1 MSPADDGR
9 VIGGRYHLI
18 EPVGRGGMG
27 TVWRGRD
34 EVLGREVA
42 VKEVRLPE
50 GMDPDERRTL
60 YQRTIRE
67 ARTAAR
73 ISHPSVVTVYDVVEE
88 DQRPW
93 IVMELVRARPLDK
106 IVKADGTLAPGHAA
120 QVGRQVLAALAVAH
134 AAGILHRDV
143 KPSNVL
149 IADSGRVVLTDFG
162 IATFEGDA
170 SLTQSGMVVGSPGYM
185 PPERAKGERATPASD
200 LWSLGATLYMALEGE
215 APYQRETSVAT
226 LGALLT
232 EKPPSPVHAGP
243 MRRVID
249 GLLPREPRRRLTAI
263 QTAQL
268 LDQVIA
274 ETRPPEPAPAEP
286 AGTRALQAS
295 ETGSTPSRTGTDTPS
310 WLRGLRDGSRRRTA
324 LLAAAAAVLAVVI
337 VGGVALGLSSGG
349 GDDGSAATART
360 TSNGGPST
368 SDSGTGGHSAK
379 PSPSKKRTVPAGFR
393 AYHDRTGF
401 RIDLPKD
408 WKRTKRKGNS
418 VYFYTP
424 DGAGYVQID
433 QTSSP
438 GSSALG
444 DWRRAESAWRGSF
457 PGYHRERM
465 ENVSYLDSPD
475 AADAQFTWRGDH
487 GRVRVLNRGFVA
499 NPHHGYA
506 ILWSLPISRW
516 SETAKIRSTVF
527 DSFKPA
533 GGWHR

>member
-27 TVWRGRD
+27 TVWQARD

-50 GMDPDERRTL
+50 GMDPTERDTL

-88 DQRPW
+88 GGRPW

-106 IVKADGTLAPGHAA
+106 IVKKDGTLTPGRAA

-170 SLTQSGMVVGSPGYM
+170 SLTQSGMVVGSPGFM

-215 APYQRETSVAT
+215 APYARETSVAT
-226 LGALLT
+226 LSALLT
-232 EKPPSPVHAGP
+232 EKPPSPAHAGP

-263 QTAQL
+263 QAAQM
-268 LDQVIA
+268 LDQIIF
-274 ETRPPEPAPAEP
+274 ETHAPDPLPVEPG
-286 AGTRALQAS
+286 GTRALSSAP
-295 ETGSTPSRTGTDTPS
+295 TGDSGVPWTGGTTGGGAA
-310 WLRGLRDGSRRRTA
+310 RNRR
-324 LLAAAAAVLAVVI
+324 LSMIVAAVVVAVLL
-337 VGGVALGLSSGG
+337 VGGIGYALYASSSG
-349 GDDGSAATART
+349 
-360 TSNGGPST
+360 
-368 SDSGTGGHSAK
+368 DSGKPDARPTGGGTPSAK
-379 PSPSKKRTVPAGFR
+379 PSATPEKTKKKSTVPEGFR
-393 AYHDRTGF
+393 SYHDPTGF
-401 RIDLPKD
+401 RILLPSD
-408 WKRTKRKGNS
+408 WTRKKRKANS
-418 VYFYTP
+418 VFFYSP
-424 DGAGYVQID
+424 DDSSYVQID
-433 QTSSP
+433 QTSTP
-438 GSSALG
+438 GDSALG
-444 DWRRAESAWRGSF
+444 DWQNAESAWRGGF

-465 ENVSYLDSPD
+465 ENVSYLKSPD
-475 AADAQFTWRGDH
+475 AADAQFTWNGS
-487 GRVRVLNRGFVA
+487 GGKIRVLNRGFVA
-499 NPHHGYA
+499 NSDHGYA
-506 ILWSLPISRW
+506 ILWSIPVSRW
-516 SETAKIRSTVF
+516 SATSGIRSTVF
-527 DSFKPA
+527 GSFKPA
-533 GGWHR
+533 GGWG

>member
-27 TVWRGRD
+27 TVWHARD
-34 EVLGREVA
+34 EVLGRDVA

-88 DQRPW
+88 DGRPW

-106 IVKADGTLAPGHAA
+106 IVKKDGTIAPGRAA

-149 IADSGRVVLTDFG
+149 IAESGRVVLTDFG

-170 SLTQSGMVVGSPGYM
+170 SLTQSGMVVGSPGFM

-200 LWSLGATLYMALEGE
+200 LWSLGATLYMAVEGE

-263 QTAQL
+263 QVAQM
-268 LDQVIA
+268 LDQVILETRTPDPLPA
-274 ETRPPEPAPAEP
+274 ETSGGTRVIGAAATSDSPAPW
-286 AGTRALQAS
+286 
-295 ETGSTPSRTGTDTPS
+295 STPSGGS
-310 WLRGLRDGSRRRTA
+310 WLRGISGRVKKPGRTTLVA
-324 LLAAAAAVLAVVI
+324 LAAIVAAIVVI
-337 VGGVALGLSSGG
+337 GGVGLALSASSSGDDSPRG
-349 GDDGSAATART
+349 GATHTPTHAKGS
-360 TSNGGPST
+360 
-368 SDSGTGGHSAK
+368 
-379 PSPSKKRTVPAGFR
+379 PSPKKSKKKDTTPAGFR
-393 AYHDRTGF
+393 SYHDPTGF
-401 RIDLPKD
+401 RMLLPAD
-408 WKRTKRKGNS
+408 WTRKKRKGTS

-424 DGAGYVQID
+424 DGNGYVQID

-444 DWRRAESAWRGSF
+444 DWKRAESAWRSGF

-465 ENVSYLDSPD
+465 ENVSYLQSSD
-475 AADAQFTWRGDH
+475 AADAQFTWH
-487 GRVRVLNRGFVA
+487 GSGGRIRVLNRGFVA
-499 NPHHGYA
+499 NSDHGYA
-506 ILWSLPISRW
+506 ILWSIPVDRW
-516 SETAKIRSTVF
+516 DATSAIRSTVF

-533 GGWHR
+533 GGWG